1 MNNQHNAPGEQGVE
15 TVPGDP
21 GMIQDLLRAVI
32 AMSDRL
38 KHLEGVMFGQKQ
50 PQSPPVADKPGD
62 RGATPQDISFPG
74 FIKDE
79 FRADLKKNPAQAMIN
94 LTADIANRQKGAD
107 SPGILPEKYAEEIIK
122 LSRAMRKNKL
132 LSDFE
137 DARELIKEIEAV
149 FEEIPEISA
158 RPDAYE
164 IAYRL
169 VRAKIGAEDEK
180 ISKIEDDSKKK
191 NKEKEDQKVKDDSRS
206 GAFVEGKKNSPPR
219 KDRTEL
225 TARQKLICKKL
236 GISEKTYLK
245 YMKKR

>member
-137 DARELIKEIEAV
+137 DARELIKEIEKDNIGGIKDELGDVLLQVV
-149 FEEIPEISA
+149 FHSQ
-158 RPDAYE
+158 
-164 IAYRL
+164 
-169 VRAKIGAEDEK
+169 
-180 ISKIEDDSKKK
+180 IE
-191 NKEKEDQKVKDDSRS
+191 KEKGNFGIDDVIDSICKKMIRRHPHVFGNLKVKDEKE
-206 GAFVEGKKNSPPR
+206 VEKKWEEIKR
-219 KDRTEL
+219 K
-225 TARQKLICKKL
+225 
-236 GISEKTYLK
+236 EK
-245 YMKKR
+245 RNDF